1 MRPRPRLRL
10 PAVLREEPQFARL
23 FAGQATS
30 ILGDRITFVAL
41 PFAVLSIGGSA
52 ADVGLV
58 IATATIPFALFSLV
72 GGVWA
77 DRLPRHRLML
87 ASDAVRLVTQALA
100 AVLLLSDAAHV
111 WHLAV
116 LMGVFGTA
124 EAFFSPAVTGLIP
137 LVVRPERLQEA
148 NAQRGFTYST
158 VMVAGPAVAGVLI
171 AATGPG
177 LAIAVDAGT
186 FAVSVWF
193 LARLAPPTR
202 AAVDHGE
209 DAEPGFLAQ
218 LHDGFRE
225 VRSRA
230 WVWSFLVAM
239 TTYHVVVL
247 PSVFVLGP
255 VLAERELDGASSW
268 AIVTVA
274 FGLGSIAGDLL
285 ALRLKPSRPL
295 AVAAGGL
302 ILASCQ
308 ALIIG
313 SGAPVGVIAALE
325 GVAGVGV
332 SLFFTLWETALQA
345 HIPERAISRVSSYDY
360 MVSAGLM
367 PVGLALAGP
376 VSEAIGLHATLYA
389 MSAIG
394 VPVAFWLL
402 SLPAVRRLPAHPAVA
417 PGTA

>member
-1 MRPRPRLRL
+1 MRPRPRL
-10 PAVLREEPQFARL
+10 PAVLREERQFALL

-58 IATATIPFALFSLV
+58 IAASTIPFAVFSLV

-87 ASDAVRLVTQALA
+87 ASDAVRLVTQAVA
-100 AVLLLSDAAHV
+100 AVLLLAGAAEV
-111 WHLAV
+111 WHLAA
-116 LMGVFGTA
+116 LMAVFGTA

-137 LVVRPERLQEA
+137 LVVAPARLQEA
-148 NAQRGFTYST
+148 NALRGFMHST
-158 VMVAGPAVAGVLI
+158 GMVAGPALAGALI
-171 AATGPG
+171 ALTGPG
-177 LAIAVDAGT
+177 LAIAVDAAT

-193 LARLAPPTR
+193 LARLAPRTR

-209 DAEPGFLAQ
+209 DGEPGFLAQ

-239 TTYHVVVL
+239 TVYHVVVL

-255 VLAERELDGASSW
+255 VLADRELDGASSW
-268 AIVTVA
+268 AVVTVV
-274 FGLGSIAGDLL
+274 FGIGSIAGDLI

-302 ILASCQ
+302 IFASCQ
-308 ALIIG
+308 AVIIG

-332 SLFFTLWETALQA
+332 SLFFTLWETTLQA
-345 HIPERAISRVSSYDY
+345 HIPERSISRVSSYDY
-360 MVSAGLM
+360 LATAGLM

-376 VSEAIGLHATLYA
+376 VSEAVGLHHTLYA

-394 VPVAFWLL
+394 VPVALGLL
-402 SLPAVRRLPAHPAVA
+402 SLPAVRRLPARPAAA